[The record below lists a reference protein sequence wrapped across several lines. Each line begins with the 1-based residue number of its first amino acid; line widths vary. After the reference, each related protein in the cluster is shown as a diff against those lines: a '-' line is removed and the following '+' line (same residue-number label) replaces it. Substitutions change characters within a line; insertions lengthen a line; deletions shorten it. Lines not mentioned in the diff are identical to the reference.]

1 MRLGSASLASLSAI
15 ALTLGATEGLAYWW
29 MHPSPAGLGQ
39 PVLAY
44 RPQMGDRGSQMED
57 RGSRMEDRGS
67 QMGDR
72 GSKIEDDAA
81 IPSLDDPRS
90 TIHDPPSS
98 SYTPLPD
105 VCAQAA
111 PMLRCSSGQVLHV
124 KLDDTIGLHLA
135 FFEWDGTDTGSVL
148 EAFRHMPEACMGSIG
163 MTLVSKEKPIAY
175 TVGQDRRASPLVP
188 VKPREDGLVANGARN
203 ARTSASSSPIQHSTS
218 KIDNSKLPQ
227 PGPTLSFDHTVFREP
242 GQTNGLAVR
251 GPQVHAFR
259 AVWVA
264 GMPAANARTGLGG
277 VPFDHLRAI
286 RIHCALTRSR
296 PAYARVIQGAVRGAP
311 NPAAAWLA
319 FEQSMLADLR
329 ME

>member
-1 MRLGSASLASLSAI
+1 LRLGSASLASLSAI

-29 MHPSPAGLGQ
+29 MHPAPADPGQ
-39 PVLAY
+39 PVLCY
-44 RPQMGDRGSQMED
+44 RSQIEDRGSQIEDRGSEMED
-57 RGSRMEDRGS
+57 RGSKGEDEETS
-67 QMGDR
+67 SSSIQNPT
-72 GSKIEDDAA
+72 SKIQN
-81 IPSLDDPRS
+81 SQSS
-90 TIHDPPSS
+90 TF
-98 SYTPLPD
+98 TPLPD
-105 VCAQAA
+105 VYAKSA

-203 ARTSASSSPIQHSTS
+203 ARTSASSSPIQHLTS
-218 KIDNSKLPQ
+218 QIDNSKLPQ

-242 GQTNGLAVR
+242 GPTNGVAVR

-264 GMPAANARTGLGG
+264 DRPAANARDGLGG
-277 VPFDHLRAI
+277 MPFDHLRAI

-311 NPAAAWLA
+311 NADAAWQA
-319 FEQSMLADLR
+319 FHDAMLVDLKCENR
-329 ME
+329 